1 MPKFLVMV
9 SSNADDE
16 VEVEPLEAMYPNEH
30 FSVDAK
36 DKDDAAQI
44 AIVLH
49 NQNVPEEG
57 IHLLEPV
64 GDDWTKYSSVYTVL
78 DIVPPPVDMPDPTD
92 EAMDA
97 RVDFLHQHTCGYFT
111 IVGPLKED

>member
-78 DIVPPPVDMPDPTD
+78 DCVPPLGLPEDAPDEEQD
-92 EAMDA
+92 K
-97 RVDFLHQHTCGYFT
+97 RVDWLHKRTCGYFT